1 MARKTLKVPMY
12 HPWRKDEYGNP
23 AIQHINPATVRS
35 GKAAVMGYLPVPVPE
50 APPKPPVATSPVNQ
64 KGVKN
69 AD

>member
-50 APPKPPVATSPVNQ
+50 APPKPPVTPSPVNQ